1 MIVTYISFLR
11 NDCMAVHQFVGLFD
25 TQQTQMTDR
34 NRTSATDYFVILQ
47 GDEILL
53 LAALIF
59 TEVDIL
65 RFLTH
70 ELMHSYSGEGE
81 CIRDC
86 NLQSQIHSVG
96 IHDSRITKAGSYLC
110 TDLIQR
116 AKITELSYCTLSHT
130 VRHNQF

>member
-1 MIVTYISFLR
+1 VYKLFIIRKSLGNHSHYATLERDLNDSHIHLSFAERLHGR
-11 NDCMAVHQFVGLFD
+11 ASIFG

-34 NRTSATDYFVILQ
+34 NRTSATDYYVILQ
-47 GDEILL
+47 GDETLL

-59 TEVDIL
+59 TEVDII

-86 NLQSQIHSVG
+86 NLQS
-96 IHDSRITKAGSYLC
+96 
-110 TDLIQR
+110 
-116 AKITELSYCTLSHT
+116 
-130 VRHNQF
+130 